1 MNAKRLRKKRSLPT
15 GPLPPRVAWLDGIS
29 MNVTPLISRPRN
41 SSRIDY
47 LLTVTCQGRDAADSS
62 TWHLVRSFDEFRFFR
77 KRLTANL
84 QRGHFCHAECPWL
97 YTFLKSYYPKSQL
110 VGSTMSKVVER
121 RRKTL
126 TRSLAT
132 TRSFLLNRANHV
144 CPLVMKGIA
153 LELLEFV
160 VGSHQEP
167 DHDRHGKVPEWLRQL
182 LQRWQDGELDPE
194 ESTCSEDTQTGDSV
208 LDKDICPLC
217 DHPLVGHPRNEE
229 VDGDRWS
236 QLAAAEPF
244 STLTCG
250 HNFHD
255 ECLIGKFNE
264 ALECPTCGRK
274 EGS

>member
-62 TWHLVRSFDEFRFFR
+62 SWGVIKNRITIDMVKFQSGYDNYYKGGKTENSIR
-77 KRLTANL
+77 KNL
-84 QRGHFCHAECPWL
+84 RAPRTHRPVIPFWI
-97 YTFLKSYYPKSQL
+97 
-110 VGSTMSKVVER
+110 
-121 RRKTL
+121 KTSAH
-126 TRSLAT
+126 SL
-132 TRSFLLNRANHV
+132 R
-144 CPLVMKGIA
+144 
-153 LELLEFV
+153 
-160 VGSHQEP
+160 
-167 DHDRHGKVPEWLRQL
+167 
-182 LQRWQDGELDPE
+182 
-194 ESTCSEDTQTGDSV
+194 
-208 LDKDICPLC
+208 
-217 DHPLVGHPRNEE
+217 
-229 VDGDRWS
+229 
-236 QLAAAEPF
+236 EPF

-274 EGS
+274 GVMSRS